1 MELCLTGAARAFES
15 RLFGDPPSAAGKGV
29 LASNVYDLRDVRLRF
44 EPNTAGGYDVTRV
57 GSVDAKLSR
66 ACAGRTSPRL
76 PSSEENA
83 MSLRAVAG
91 ILGGT
96 ILLAVFISWLD
107 NRIDRRVEQGIESAV
122 RAIVQAQRAEINRI
136 RAVIAAEI
144 AREQQD

>member
-1 MELCLTGAARAFES
+1 
-15 RLFGDPPSAAGKGV
+15 
-29 LASNVYDLRDVRLRF
+29 
-44 EPNTAGGYDVTRV
+44 
-57 GSVDAKLSR
+57 
-66 ACAGRTSPRL
+66 
-76 PSSEENA
+76 

-122 RAIVQAQRAEINRI
+122 RAIVQSQRAEINRI

>member
-1 MELCLTGAARAFES
+1 
-15 RLFGDPPSAAGKGV
+15 
-29 LASNVYDLRDVRLRF
+29 
-44 EPNTAGGYDVTRV
+44 
-57 GSVDAKLSR
+57 
-66 ACAGRTSPRL
+66 
-76 PSSEENA
+76 

-96 ILLAVFISWLD
+96 ILLAVFIPWLD

-122 RAIVQAQRAEINRI
+122 RAIVQSQRAEINGI